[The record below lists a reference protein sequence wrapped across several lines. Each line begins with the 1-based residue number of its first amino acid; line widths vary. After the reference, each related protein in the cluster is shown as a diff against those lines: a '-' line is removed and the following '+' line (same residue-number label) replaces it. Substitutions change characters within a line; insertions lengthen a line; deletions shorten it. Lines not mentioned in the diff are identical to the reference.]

1 MHLLLRSATLTRSY
15 HPKGFRKET
24 VLFEFI
30 KGIVAGKDTESVVL
44 DVSGVGFKINTSLVS
59 ACECEEGE
67 IAKFFTYLS
76 VKEDDISLYGFT
88 TMNELRLFKE
98 LISVSGV
105 GPKVAA
111 SVLSQISVADFS
123 AAVVTGNHKVLSKVK
138 GIGPKLAQRIVLEL
152 KDKLVNAQLDQGETT
167 VSGTPQASTLF
178 VKDQVFEDAV
188 EALCV
193 LGHNQV
199 KARAIVSSVYREGM
213 TLEDVVKASLLV

>member
-1 MHLLLRSATLTRSY
+1 M
-15 HPKGFRKET
+15 
-24 VLFEFI
+24 FEFI

-105 GPKVAA
+105 GPKVAV

-123 AAVVTGNHKVLSKVK
+123 SAVVTGNHKVLSKVK

-167 VSGTPQASTLF
+167 VPGTPQTSTLF

>member
-1 MHLLLRSATLTRSY
+1 MHLLSRSATLTRSY
-15 HPKGFRKET
+15 HPKGCRKET

-59 ACECEEGE
+59 ACECEESE

-105 GPKVAA
+105 GPKVAV

-167 VSGTPQASTLF
+167 VPGTQQASTLF